1 MEKGR
6 CVVSDFVMYMR
17 ILPGNGVIV
26 WLARVCALVAVAAV
40 VAVCGEAEAPT
51 PAEPAAGSATAAGA
65 TVGDS
70 SVGAVGSEAI
80 PAPDTPTAVST
91 PTARARAATIILT
104 IAVAPRESDIPTYDR
119 DDWKHWRDDDRDC
132 QDARQEVLIAESE
145 VPVAFEDGRECRVE
159 SGRWTDPYTGEV
171 DTEPGNLDI
180 DHLVPLANAHRSG
193 GHAWDEERKRR
204 FANELGD
211 EAHLVAVGRSANRS
225 KGSDGPED
233 WNPPDRGYWCQY
245 AIDWVEIKSEW
256 KLTATEDEFEALGEM
271 LSECANPS
279 YLLQSARGVSYQG
292 GASLA
297 ASAPT
302 ATATHT
308 PTPSVTPSPTAT
320 HTPIPT
326 PTHTPTP
333 TATSTPVP
341 TATYT
346 PEPTPTPTPTVAPSP
361 IVSPMPTHTPAPTV
375 IPSPTATH
383 TPAPV
388 PTPIPTATHT
398 PAPTHTPT
406 PTPTFTPSPTATH
419 TPMPT
424 ETPTPTAAPSFEDRN
439 CSDFDNWRAAQDFFE
454 AAGDGDPHGLD
465 GNDDGVACESL
476 PGAP

>member
-1 MEKGR
+1 
-6 CVVSDFVMYMR
+6 MYMR

-40 VAVCGEAEAPT
+40 VVGCGEADAPT
-51 PAEPAAGSATAAGA
+51 EGIPSAEPATGPATGA
-65 TVGDS
+65 PVEDS
-70 SVGAVGSEAI
+70 SVGSVGSEAA
-80 PAPDTPTAVST
+80 PALDTPTAVST

-104 IAVAPRESDIPTYDR
+104 IAVSPRGSDIPAYDR

-171 DTEPGNLDI
+171 ETEPGNLDI

-233 WNPPDRGYWCQY
+233 WKPPDRGYWCQY

-279 YLLQSARGVSYQG
+279 YLLQSARGVSYQS
-292 GASLA
+292 GAPLRV
-297 ASAPT
+297 SAPT
-302 ATATHT
+302 ATVEPMVTHT
-308 PTPSVTPSPTAT
+308 PTPSVTPSPMAT

-333 TATSTPVP
+333 TATPTPVP

-361 IVSPMPTHTPAPTV
+361 IVNPMPTHTPEPTV

-419 TPMPT
+419 TPTPT
-424 ETPTPTAAPSFEDRN
+424 DTPTPTTAPAFEDRN

-454 AAGDGDPHGLD
+454 SAGDGDPHGLD